1 MSSIKSVVV
10 CRKNT
15 IEMCL
20 GGGFQ
25 VDGEIAG

>member
-1 MSSIKSVVV
+1 MSATKSVIV

-25 VDGEIAG
+25 VEGEIAG